1 MDDTNPAP
9 RMLTRPG
16 EGIYNDSAGAI
27 QGNSPFQVVWLSDE
41 ERDTYLDKVNQ
52 IAKER
57 GYQGPAP
64 IVFEGNAPADVR
76 ENELFEKLLRADKI
90 RKTAAAKAWLG
101 APNSI
106 KGPTEATFHRQSG
119 NNLIVIGQREEA
131 ALAIVGLSMI
141 AIAAQYPKD
150 GVKLIL
156 CDGTTPGTSE
166 SAFLESVVEAVP
178 HGVQV
183 VKNHDIPSVM
193 NELAQDM
200 QRRGSDED
208 AAAKGPPVF
217 LLVHNVQKFK
227 KLKHEDDFDFSF
239 DSDESAGANPGAQL
253 NEIVTEGTSL
263 GLHVIATVDTY
274 NNVNRFLSRKA
285 LSEFEM
291 RVIFQMSQNDSAALV
306 DSPAASNLGLHR
318 ALFYNE
324 HEGYL
329 ETFRPYALPGSVWIE
344 EAARELKRLAG

>member
-1 MDDTNPAP
+1 
-9 RMLTRPG
+9 MLTRPG

-27 QGNSPFQVVWLSDE
+27 TGNSPFQVVWLGDD
-41 ERDTYLDKVNQ
+41 ERDRYLEKINQ
-52 IAKER
+52 TAVEK
-57 GYQGPAP
+57 GYKGPAP

-76 ENELFEKLLRADKI
+76 ENQLLHDLLRAGSIAKPG
-90 RKTAAAKAWLG
+90 AAKAWLG

-131 ALAIVGLSMI
+131 ALAIVGLSLI
-141 AIAAQYPKD
+141 AIAAQYPKG
-150 GVKLIL
+150 GVKLVL
-156 CDGTTPGTSE
+156 CDGTAPDTSE
-166 SAFLESVVEAVP
+166 SDFLESVVAAVP
-178 HGVQV
+178 HEVQV
-183 VKNHDIPSVM
+183 AKNHDIPAVM
-193 NELAQDM
+193 NELAQEM
-200 QRRGSDED
+200 QRRSGDEGAAGSS
-208 AAAKGPPVF
+208 PPVF
-217 LLVHNVQKFK
+217 LFIHNVQKFK

-239 DSDESAGANPGAQL
+239 DNEEGAASNPGAQL
-253 NEIVTEGTSL
+253 NDLVCEGTSL
-263 GLHVIATVDTY
+263 GLHVIATLDTY

-285 LSEFEM
+285 VSEFEM

-329 ETFRPYALPGSVWIE
+329 ETFRPYAMPTRQWIE
-344 EAARELKRLAG
+344 EAAAELKRLLG